1 MHEAFRVAP
10 VLLAALLSACT
21 VGPDYVRPAP
31 PAAPAFD
38 AAATAADAPLPA
50 PDAPF
55 WRGFGDPLLDAL
67 VEEALS
73 ANHDLRI
80 ALARHDRAEAL
91 LDEAGYDRLPTVT
104 MAGQSQWSRASA
116 IEAPGLARDERDGTT
131 HSAAILAGWEIDF
144 FGGVRRRIEARR
156 AGLEAESADLAAAQV
171 AVVGQLAGAYFELRG
186 LQQRLDVAR
195 RNADN
200 QRQTLQLVDA
210 QLDAGRGTSFD
221 VARATA
227 QYESTQARVPALEA
241 AVDVTMHR
249 IAVLTGQPPKA
260 LDERLA
266 SAATTALLPPAI
278 AADASGALLRR
289 RPDVQAAERRLHAAT
304 ARIGV
309 ATAALFPRFTLA
321 GLLGIHAAAGD
332 TLFGRDSETGQ
343 VAFGVDWSFL
353 DTGRVRARIAAA
365 DADGEAA
372 LAAYEQ
378 AVLAALEETA
388 NALARYQRAG
398 EEAGRLAE
406 SAQAAAQAAQLAHVR
421 HDAGAADL
429 LDVLDAERTRLLA
442 EDAAAEA
449 TARRAIG
456 AVAVYSALAGG
467 WPQQPPAR
475 VRLESGRQ
483 AAVAP

>member
-1 MHEAFRVAP
+1 MRKAFHLAP
-10 VLLAALLSACT
+10 VLLAVLASACT
-21 VGPDYVRPAP
+21 VGPDYVRPAL

-38 AAATAADAPLPA
+38 AAASAGDAPLPA

-55 WRGFGDPLLDAL
+55 WRRFGDPLLDAL
-67 VEEALS
+67 VDEALS
-73 ANHDLRI
+73 ANHDLRR

-91 LDEAGYDRLPTVT
+91 LDESGYDRLPTVT

-116 IEAPGLARDERDGTT
+116 IEAPGLGRAERDGTT

-144 FGGVRRRIEARR
+144 FGGIRRRIEARR
-156 AGLEAESADLAAAQV
+156 AGLEAESADLAAVQV

-200 QRQTLQLVDA
+200 QRQTLELVEA

-221 VARATA
+221 LARARA
-227 QYESTQARVPALEA
+227 QYESTRARVPALEA

-249 IAVLTGQPPKA
+249 IAVLVGQPPKA

-266 SAATTALLPPAI
+266 GAASTALLPPAI
-278 AADASGALLRR
+278 DAGTSGALLRR

-309 ATAALFPRFTLA
+309 ATAELFPRFTLA
-321 GLLGIHAAAGD
+321 GLLGFHAGAGD
-332 TLFGRDSETGQ
+332 TLFDRDSETRQ
-343 VAFGVDWSFL
+343 IAFGIDWSFL
-353 DTGRVRARIAAA
+353 DAGRVRARIAAA

-378 AVLAALEETA
+378 AVLGALEETA
-388 NALARYQRAG
+388 NALARYRRTG
-398 EEAGRLAE
+398 EEAGRLAG

-449 TARRAIG
+449 AARRAIG

-467 WPQQPPAR
+467 WPQQPPVR
-475 VRLESGRQ
+475 VRLETAG
-483 AAVAP
+483 AAPVAP